1 MDSAEPEIKGNRIL
15 VVDDNAAIHDDFR
28 KVLCGKNEE
37 RARRVRALERSVLDG
52 DGDLPPE
59 SLKTLEASLYEVDS
73 AFQGEEALERV
84 RGSEREGRP
93 YALIFMDVRMPPG
106 WDGIETIRRIWAEF
120 PDIEMVVCTAYS
132 DYSWEEILEKVGNG
146 ERLLFLRK
154 PFDTVSVKQMALAL
168 TRKWQLT
175 RRLQGYVR
183 QLEAEVSERTK
194 SEERL
199 RFEASHDPLTGLA
212 NRASLD
218 RHLRTAL
225 EGHGDQSAGRFGLF
239 YLDAA
244 RFKEINDTLG
254 YRNGDRILG
263 EIASRLERSLGSV
276 AFVARVFGNEFAL
289 MVPSID
295 SEEAAR
301 KVARQICQALEAP
314 FAVESLQ
321 LEVRVSISIVLYPD
335 HGVTADELMRRADMT
350 MWEAKRACGEVL
362 FYEPKFDQF
371 SPERLTLLGELRRA
385 IASGDLQVYYQPKV
399 DLKSGWVEGFEALV
413 RWDHPIRG
421 FMYPGDFVPAAER
434 GGLSE
439 PLSLWMLQKGI
450 EQWKQW
456 NGKGWD
462 FSVSINLSA
471 KELLVSDLPVLIGEM
486 LRKHGMPAHRLV
498 LEITERAM
506 MEDPARA
513 RETMLAVSRL
523 GVRLS
528 IDDFGVGYSSLVY
541 LRNSPVNEIKIDRSF
556 VSQMADSN
564 DDMTIV
570 RSTISLGQT
579 LGLKVV
585 AEGVENER
593 DFELL
598 KQLSCDS
605 VQGHYICEARPAAE
619 IESWLTST
627 PWLEPSQGAV
637 SAAKS

>member
-1 MDSAEPEIKGNRIL
+1 M
-15 VVDDNAAIHDDFR
+15 VDDNAAIHEDFR

-37 RARRVRALERSVLDG
+37 RARRVRALERSVLEADG
-52 DGDLPPE
+52 DIAAE
-59 SLKTLEASLYEVDS
+59 SFEVPLYQVDS

-84 RGSEREGRP
+84 RRSEREGLP
-93 YALIFMDVRMPPG
+93 YALVFMDVRMPPG

-120 PDIEMVVCTAYS
+120 PHIEMVVCTAYS
-132 DYSWEEILEKVGNG
+132 DYSWEEILEKVGSG

-175 RRLQGYVR
+175 RSLQSYVQR
-183 QLEAEVSERTK
+183 LEAEVLERTK

-199 RFEASHDPLTGLA
+199 QFEATHDPLTGLA

-218 RHLRTAL
+218 RYLRAVL
-225 EGHGDQSAGRFGLF
+225 EGCDESVGRFGLF

-254 YRNGDRILG
+254 YRNGDLILR
-263 EIASRLERSLGSV
+263 EIASRLERSLGNV
-276 AFVARVFGNEFAL
+276 AFVARVFGNEFAV

-295 SEEAAR
+295 SKEAALQ
-301 KVARQICQALEAP
+301 VARRIGQALEAP

-321 LEVRVSISIVLYPD
+321 LEVRVSISIVLHPD

-350 MWEAKRACGEVL
+350 MWEAKRAGGEVL

-385 IASGDLQVYYQPKV
+385 IAAGDLQVYYQPKV

-413 RWDHPIRG
+413 RWDHPVRG

-439 PLSLWMLQKGI
+439 PLSLWMLQKSI
-450 EQWKQW
+450 EQWKDW
-456 NGKGWD
+456 NTKGWD
-462 FSVSINLSA
+462 FTVSVNLSA
-471 KELLVSDLPVLIGEM
+471 KELLVSNLPVLIGEM
-486 LRKHGMPAHRLV
+486 LQKQGMPPQRLV

-513 RETMLAVSRL
+513 RETMLSVSRL

-598 KQLSCDS
+598 KQLCCDS
-605 VQGHYICEARPAAE
+605 VQGHYICEARPAPD
-619 IESWLTST
+619 IESWLTSST
-627 PWLEPSQGAV
+627 WIQPSQGAEP
-637 SAAKS
+637 AATSGEASDGPDLR